1 MCAGALTATKA
12 ILMSP
17 MDAKTS
23 MNADLQAATPVMAT
37 APIRQEVLFASAPL
51 DIQATLLAQMDAKT
65 QTSVRILKHF
75 LATEPAKIT

>member
-1 MCAGALTATKA
+1 
-12 ILMSP
+12 MSP

-51 DIQATLLAQMDAKT
+51 DIQATLLAQMDAKVS
-65 QTSVRILKHF
+65 Q
-75 LATEPAKIT
+75 